1 MIIESHITVNGKR
14 YVFRIKESNVGKVV
28 NNYVDPLTCEI
39 KPCHIQTLYIEV
51 QDEAKTMPIMFY
63 HCDRVTH
70 LRTDGTLNKYKKR
83 YLYTDICYPRLQ
95 RFIKELIKLCYI
107 SQLKTAKP
115 ALKHTTESTVAIA
128 HA

>member
-1 MIIESHITVNGKR
+1 MIIESHITVKGKR
-14 YVFRIKESNVGKVV
+14 YVFRIKESEQGEYLKH
-28 NNYVDPLTCEI
+28 YVDPLTYEFTSCYI
-39 KPCHIQTLYIEV
+39 SNLYIEV

-63 HCDRVTH
+63 NCDKVVH
-70 LRTDGTLNKYKKR
+70 VNTDGTINNYKKR
-83 YLYTDICYPRLQ
+83 YIYSDFCYPRLQ

-107 SQLKTAKP
+107 SQLKTARP